1 MRKLSGAQVVEQ
13 LDQCQSAGK
22 AYIHELSGD
31 SLTSPVKIPQAT
43 CWHLPG
49 QHLKGRHFLET
60 PGEIVTCAQD
70 PSPPWPMATQGA
82 MWTHFLSLQTHPPC
96 LLSCCQ
102 SNPKALLCG
111 LSWPVACAPR
121 DWTVWAVPP
130 WVWSESECRSSGD
143 ARKDFK
149 RAVLGGLSLF
159 LSDCVSWDMSAFEN
173 LCSDASEVK
182 GQPWGMSSW
191 TLYDSVLKA
200 NQPCLWCFWPSWGAT
215 EAQRGRAPGLG
226 HTARKW
232 GTWREAQTPRVRKR
246 GESFSGPQTS
256 QKHSFLL
263 KGIKA
268 RDNKMLI

>member
-1 MRKLSGAQVVEQ
+1 MSVSRKGLYTWAAWWLLNVPSE
-13 LDQCQSAGK
+13 
-22 AYIHELSGD
+22 D
-31 SLTSPVKIPQAT
+31 SSSYLLTSARSASQRTTLPWNSRWNCDLCTGPQ
-43 CWHLPG
+43 P
-49 QHLKGRHFLET
+49 
-60 PGEIVTCAQD
+60 
-70 PSPPWPMATQGA
+70 PMAHGHPGCNVN
-82 MWTHFLSLQTHPPC
+82 HFLSLQTHPPC
-96 LLSCCQ
+96 LLLCCQ

-121 DWTVWAVPP
+121 DRTMWAVPP
-130 WVWSESECRSSGD
+130 WVWSESECQSSGD
-143 ARKDFK
+143 ARKDLK

-173 LCSDASEVK
+173 LCRDASEVK
-182 GQPWGMSSW
+182 GQPWGTSSW

-200 NQPCLWCFWPSWGAT
+200 NPPCLWCFWPSWDAT
-215 EAQRGRAPGLG
+215 EAQRGQAPGLG

-246 GESFSGPQTS
+246 GESFSGSQTS

-268 RDNKMLI
+268 RDNNMLI